1 MYGYVHKNNG
11 KLKFNWKKRELQHA
25 HSIPCKVLKCIIF
38 LTPLIIILLLCFFSL
53 PVQPPNSRKK
63 SSRHSSKYKSGSSQE
78 RENESEQGYI
88 SDDDKH
94 SRPVFTE
101 DTESPTVSAV
111 LLTVIS
117 IIILLIFII
126 LMNHIF
132 EYKWPNRTMTPHTA
146 PVLY

>member
-1 MYGYVHKNNG
+1 MCSSDLV
-11 KLKFNWKKRELQHA
+11 
-25 HSIPCKVLKCIIF
+25 V
-38 LTPLIIILLLCFFSL
+38 FFSL
-53 PVQPPNSRKK
+53 PLQPANSRKK

-126 LMNHIF
+126 LANLIF
-132 EYKWPNRTMTPHTA
+132 EYKWPNHTMTRPTHSTCIVVNMVA
-146 PVLY
+146 FSKIWCGKAMCCHSDNKFNSILYETTPLI